1 MHWDFSW
8 EVFQPSWGS
17 HYRLTLG
24 NNIWEVSRGV
34 ISPIIIVVSS
44 FSPLLG
50 GISWSEESSYK
61 SAFVMFGAAWIKG
74 GLLPLT
80 LGKPKPPHNQDSE
93 IAIAL

>member
-24 NNIWEVSRGV
+24 NNIWEVSGRV

-50 GISWSEESSYK
+50 GILWREESSYK
-61 SAFVMFGAAWIKG
+61 SAFVVFGAAWIIG
-74 GLLPLT
+74 GLLPFT
-80 LGKPKPPHNQDSE
+80 LGKPKPPDSKESE
-93 IAIAL
+93 IVNAL